1 MLIQAFDTANDH
13 SWVPSSTWRGLDL
26 LEQQRYAQKRAD
38 FLDDVPAMSA
48 TVLGLEMLLQ
58 NPYIDLRMA
67 TELVLSDV
75 GATIQILRLIGR
87 EYDFPGERPSR
98 MGDCLAGLDVSTW
111 FGAISARTF
120 VCDRKHAATTAVWRH
135 CRLVAQYAQLVA
147 ESLDDVSPEDAYLV
161 GLLHGIG
168 DIPAALGW
176 PECGRGGKDTGA
188 LSAMEGTL
196 PLFVLAAIRSMND
209 STASPAWRFIL
220 TAAHELAGSGMDLVP
235 FPLHSSSFA
244 GANSR

>member
-1 MLIQAFDTANDH
+1 MLNQAFDTANDH
-13 SWVPSSTWRGLDL
+13 SWIPSSAWQGLHL
-26 LEQQRYAQKRAD
+26 LEQERYAQKRAD
-38 FLDDVPAMSA
+38 FLDEVPVMSA

-58 NPYIDLRMA
+58 DSYVDLGMA
-67 TELVLSDV
+67 SELVLSDV

-87 EYDFPGERPSR
+87 EYDFPAERPTR
-98 MGDCLAGLDVSTW
+98 MGDCIASLDVDAW

-120 VCDRKHAATTAVWRH
+120 PCDRKHAATTALWRH

-168 DIPAALGW
+168 DIPASLGW
-176 PECGRGGKDTGA
+176 PDCGRGGTALGA

-209 STASPAWRFIL
+209 TSASPGWRFIL
-220 TAAHELAGSGMDLVP
+220 AAAHELAGSRMDRAP
-235 FPLHSSSFA
+235 FPLH
-244 GANSR
+244 G